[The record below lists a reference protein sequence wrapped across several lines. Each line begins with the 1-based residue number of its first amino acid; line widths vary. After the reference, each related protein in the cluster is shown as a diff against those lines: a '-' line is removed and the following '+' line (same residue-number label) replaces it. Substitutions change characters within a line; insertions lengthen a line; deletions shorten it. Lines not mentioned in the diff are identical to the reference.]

1 MERDEKWLDD
11 MQAKLSN
18 ICKASNWDLRQTAT
32 LAAGTRSFAVE
43 RGRKSITVLISNL
56 ICTRIEADVILEY
69 DDIEYDEDQIR
80 TLLARK
86 LL

>member
-1 MERDEKWLDD
+1 
-11 MQAKLSN
+11 
-18 ICKASNWDLRQTAT
+18 
-32 LAAGTRSFAVE
+32 
-43 RGRKSITVLISNL
+43 VLISNL

-80 TLLARK
+80 TLLVRK